1 MRKIFITNDD
11 GINAPGLS
19 ALEQAVSKR
28 GFSFFTSAPL
38 SEQSGCGHSITLL
51 RPLRVKKF
59 AENRFAVDGTPTDS
73 VFLGL
78 HELFKDEK
86 PLFALSGINRGGN
99 LGNDFT
105 YSGTVG
111 AAMETYSNGITSFA
125 LSLFVTDFAALE
137 EKYAFAYVADLFFDA
152 ILPEIK
158 KKTGKDAL
166 YETPHFF
173 NINVPDTIVGEP
185 NPEICWT
192 SLGERRYGGGVI
204 KRVDPRRNDYYWI
217 GGDQHSFLDI
227 EGSDCNAVKSGC
239 VSVTPIA
246 VSFTDRQLLEHIG
259 ENHGK

>member
-28 GFSFFTSAPL
+28 ALSFFTSAPL
-38 SEQSGCGHSITLL
+38 NEQSGCGHAITLL

-125 LSLFVTDFAALE
+125 LSLFVTDFAALKE
-137 EKYAFAYVADLFFDA
+137 EAFTYVAELFFDK
-152 ILPEIK
+152 IFPEIE

-173 NINVPDTIVGEP
+173 NINVPDTIIGRQ
-185 NPEICWT
+185 NPEIHWT
-192 SLGERRYGGGVI
+192 FLGERRYGGGVI

-227 EGSDCNAVKSGC
+227 EGSDCNAVKSGF

-246 VSFTDRQLLEHIG
+246 VSFTDRQLLEKI
-259 ENHGK
+259 EDNHGKQ

>member
-28 GFSFFTSAPL
+28 GLSFLTSAPL

-51 RPLRVKKF
+51 RPLRIKKF
-59 AENRFAVDGTPTDS
+59 AENRIAVDGTPTDS

-78 HELFKDEK
+78 HEFYKDEK

-111 AAMETYSNGITSFA
+111 AAMEAYSNGITSFA
-125 LSLFVTDFAALE
+125 LSLFVTDFEALE
-137 EKYAFAYVADLFFDA
+137 NEAFSYVADIFFDK
-152 ILPEIK
+152 ILPEIEK
-158 KKTGKDAL
+158 KAGDKAL

-173 NINVPDTIVGEP
+173 NINVPDTIIGEP
-185 NPEICWT
+185 DPEIRWT
-192 SLGERRYGGGVI
+192 FLGERRYGGGVI
-204 KRVDPRRNDYYWI
+204 KRVDPRHNDYYWI

-227 EGSDCNAVKSGC
+227 DGSDCNAVKSGF

-246 VSFTDRQLLEHIG
+246 VSFTDRQLLEKFG